1 MYLNLP
7 CNKAVVHA
15 LEVFVVNLKV
25 KVLSQFC
32 EEQEKLIKRS
42 LFVVD

>member
-7 CNKAVVHA
+7 CNKAVVYA

-42 LFVVD
+42 LFVED